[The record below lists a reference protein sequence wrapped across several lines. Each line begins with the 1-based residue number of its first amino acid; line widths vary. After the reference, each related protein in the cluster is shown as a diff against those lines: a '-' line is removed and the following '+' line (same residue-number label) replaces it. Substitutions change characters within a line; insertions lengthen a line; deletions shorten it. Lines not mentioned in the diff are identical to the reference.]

1 MQNLTNTEICAVD
14 GKILKTSGNVK
25 IEDFKVLTLLG
36 KGSFA
41 CVYRAKSV
49 NTGLEVAIKMID
61 KKAMQKAGMVQ
72 RVINEVEI
80 QCRLKHPSILELYNY
95 FEDSNYVYLV
105 LEMCHNGEMSRYL
118 KDRKKPFTEEEVR
131 HFMHQIVK
139 GMLYLHTHGIMHR
152 DLTLSN
158 LLLTSNMNIKIADF
172 GLATQLKLPSEKHFT
187 MCGTPNYISP
197 EVATRSAHGLESDVW
212 SLGCMF
218 YAFLTGRPPFDTNT
232 VKQTL
237 NKVVLGEYQMPT
249 HVSSEAQ
256 DLIQQLLQKDP
267 TLRPSLSAVLDHPF
281 MTHSG
286 PTANKDSGA
295 SDGGS
300 IDSGI
305 ATISTASNT
314 TNGSSSRLHRKA
326 RHVVGQ
332 ALPNRIVPL
341 PSQSQQSSSSCY
353 KVRQDWQQHPPGN
366 MRLPVDAD
374 SERPHSRYLRRA
386 HSSDRS
392 GAGLNQARQE
402 VELERCHS
410 EEVLTS
416 SGRIFPS
423 TSSYR
428 DTSHCYAEHGRL
440 PSPPVKQAANPG
452 SSFTTPVHPVRL
464 QKHENETQPW
474 FNTDG
479 SFKRPTDISS
489 HSSSRSFHS
498 GREKVGAL
506 SSCSDRASVRGISG
520 LPTHLYNSS
529 LQNNPGPCMGD
540 GLVGGHY
547 PAPQG
552 CLEEQSAPLSKSKTN
567 LVKQIKRSPFPPLC
581 AARLKPIRQKT
592 KNAVVSILDTGEVCM
607 ELLKGQGA
615 QERVKEVLRISCD
628 GSMVTVYQPNEGK
641 GFPVL
646 DNPPSPPEDIFI
658 CGYEDLPEKYWKKYQ
673 YATKF
678 VQLVKSKTPKVTLY
692 TKFAKC
698 MLMENSPNAD
708 LEVCFYD
715 GAKTHK
721 SSDQVR
727 VMEKSGKSYTVKGD
741 VGLSGVSPD
750 CRVYME
756 LTDEGHRMCLSL
768 EAAISAEEQC
778 SAKSTPFFPV
788 TIGRRPT
795 IPTSPYP
802 VTQPTS
808 DHGPAVPAEVAQ
820 MISYNG
826 SDFTT
831 ASLAKGS
838 SPQTAKEGHCVNT
851 GKVLKSIFVP
861 NIGWA
866 SQLTSGEV
874 WVQFNDGSQ
883 LVVQAGVSCITFTSP
898 DGHITRYKENEKLPE
913 LVKEK
918 LHCLSSILSLL
929 ASPAARH

>member
-1 MQNLTNTEICAVD
+1 MSVSIGEN
-14 GKILKTSGNVK
+14 
-25 IEDFKVLTLLG
+25 IEDFRVLTLLG

-61 KKAMQKAGMVQ
+61 KKAMHKAGMVQ

-80 QCRLKHPSILELYNY
+80 QCRLKHPSVLELYNY

-118 KDRKKPFTEEEVR
+118 KERKKPFTEEEAR

-158 LLLTSNMNIKIADF
+158 LLLTTSMNIKIADF

-218 YAFLTGRPPFDTNT
+218 YAFLTGRPPFDTDT
-232 VKQTL
+232 VKHTL

-249 HVSSEAQ
+249 HISAEAQ
-256 DLIQQLLQKDP
+256 DLIQQLLQKNP
-267 TLRPSLSAVLDHPF
+267 AVRPSLSTVLDHPF
-281 MTHSG
+281 MTQTG
-286 PTANKDSGA
+286 PTASKDSGS

-305 ATISTASNT
+305 ATISTASNA
-314 TNGSSSRLHRKA
+314 TNSSSSSSRLQRKT
-326 RHVVGQ
+326 RQVIGQ
-332 ALPNRIVPL
+332 PLPNRMAPI
-341 PSQSQQSSSSCY
+341 PSHSHHSTSSSFKSG
-353 KVRQDWQQHPPGN
+353 QDWQPNLQDDLSRMGIGKVPMG
-366 MRLPVDAD
+366 AD
-374 SERPHSRYLRRA
+374 SRRPHSRYLRRA

-392 GAGLNQARQE
+392 SAGFSNTPQE
-402 VELERCHS
+402 AELERCHS
-410 EEVLTS
+410 EEMLPG
-416 SGRIFPS
+416 SGRCMPHGYS
-423 TSSYR
+423 
-428 DTSHCYAEHGRL
+428 EHGRL
-440 PSPPVKQAANPG
+440 PSPPVKQPFNNALSAHNKSDLTYYIISIINKYFFVISAFVFFFSPLPQSG
-452 SSFTTPVHPVRL
+452 IIFPYIHPFT
-464 QKHENETQPW
+464 ETTNAR
-474 FNTDG
+474 F
-479 SFKRPTDISS
+479 SI
-489 HSSSRSFHS
+489 
-498 GREKVGAL
+498 EKV
-506 SSCSDRASVRGISG
+506 C
-520 LPTHLYNSS
+520 PK
-529 LQNNPGPCMGD
+529 
-540 GLVGGHY
+540 
-547 PAPQG
+547 
-552 CLEEQSAPLSKSKTN
+552 KS
-567 LVKQIKRSPFPPLC
+567 FPPLC

-592 KNAVVSILDTGEVCM
+592 KNAVVSILDSGEVCM

-646 DNPPSPPEDIFI
+646 DHPPSPPEDILI
-658 CGYEDLPEKYWKKYQ
+658 CSYEDLPEKYWKKYQ

-698 MLMENSPNAD
+698 MLMENTPNAD

-721 SSDQVR
+721 TREQVR
-727 VMEKSGKSYTVKGD
+727 VVEKNGKSYTVKGD
-741 VGLSGVSPD
+741 IGLSGLSPE
-750 CRVYME
+750 CRLYME
-756 LTDEGHRMCLSL
+756 LSEEGHRMCLSL
-768 EAAISAEEQC
+768 EAAITAEEQR
-778 SAKSTPFFPV
+778 SAKNTPFFPI
-788 TIGRRPT
+788 TI
-795 IPTSPYP
+795 
-802 VTQPTS
+802 
-808 DHGPAVPAEVAQ
+808 
-820 MISYNG
+820 G

-831 ASLAKGS
+831 ASVAKGS
-838 SPQTAKEGHCVNT
+838 SPQSGKDERTVNS

-866 SQLTSGEV
+866 SQLTTGEV

-883 LVVQAGVSCITFTSP
+883 LMVQVGVSCITFTSP

-918 LHCLSSILSLL
+918 LHCLSSILGLL
-929 ASPAARH
+929 ASPAVRR

>member
-1 MQNLTNTEICAVD
+1 MSVSIGEN
-14 GKILKTSGNVK
+14 
-25 IEDFKVLTLLG
+25 IEDFRVLTLLG

-61 KKAMQKAGMVQ
+61 KKAMHKAGMVQ

-80 QCRLKHPSILELYNY
+80 QCRLKHPSVLELYNY

-118 KDRKKPFTEEEVR
+118 KERKKPFTEEEAR

-158 LLLTSNMNIKIADF
+158 LLLTTSMNIKIADF

-218 YAFLTGRPPFDTNT
+218 YAFLTGRPPFDTDT
-232 VKQTL
+232 VKHTL

-249 HVSSEAQ
+249 HISAEAQ
-256 DLIQQLLQKDP
+256 DLIQQLLQKNP
-267 TLRPSLSAVLDHPF
+267 AVRPSLSTVLDHPF
-281 MTHSG
+281 MTQTG
-286 PTANKDSGA
+286 PTASKDSGS

-305 ATISTASNT
+305 ATISTASNA
-314 TNGSSSRLHRKA
+314 TNSSSSSRLQRKT
-326 RHVVGQ
+326 RQVIGQ
-332 ALPNRIVPL
+332 PLPNRMAPI
-341 PSQSQQSSSSCY
+341 PSHSHHSTSSSFKSG
-353 KVRQDWQQHPPGN
+353 QDWQPHLQDDLSRMGIGRVPMG
-366 MRLPVDAD
+366 AD
-374 SERPHSRYLRRA
+374 SGRPHSRYLRRA

-392 GAGLNQARQE
+392 SAGFSNTPQE
-402 VELERCHS
+402 AELERCHS
-410 EEVLTS
+410 EEMLPG
-416 SGRIFPS
+416 SGRLFPS

-428 DTSHCYAEHGRL
+428 NMPHGYSEHGRL
-440 PSPPVKQAANPG
+440 PSPPVKQPV
-452 SSFTTPVHPVRL
+452 FHIDTPYL
-464 QKHENETQPW
+464 NLKT
-474 FNTDG
+474 FLLLG
-479 SFKRPTDISS
+479 AFKRPADLSS
-489 HSSSRSFHS
+489 HSSGGSVHS
-498 GREKVGAL
+498 GRGPVGTQI
-506 SSCSDRASVRGISG
+506 SCSDK
-520 LPTHLYNSS
+520 PSS
-529 LQNNPGPCMGD
+529 LHSQQQPKLFPHNNPGPCRED
-540 GLVGGHY
+540 GFGSGHVSES
-547 PAPQG
+547 QG
-552 CLEEQSAPLSKSKTN
+552 YSDTH
-567 LVKQIKRSPFPPLC
+567 FPPLC

-592 KNAVVSILDTGEVCM
+592 KNAVVSILDSGKVCM

-646 DNPPSPPEDIFI
+646 DHPPSPPEDILI
-658 CGYEDLPEKYWKKYQ
+658 CSYEDLPEKYWKKYQ

-698 MLMENSPNAD
+698 MLMENTPNAD

-721 SSDQVR
+721 TREQVR
-727 VMEKSGKSYTVKGD
+727 VVEKNGKSYTVKGD
-741 VGLSGVSPD
+741 IGLSGLSPE
-750 CRVYME
+750 CRLYME
-756 LTDEGHRMCLSL
+756 LSEEVLHHVF
-768 EAAISAEEQC
+768 ISSF
-778 SAKSTPFFPV
+778 SAS
-788 TIGRRPT
+788 
-795 IPTSPYP
+795 
-802 VTQPTS
+802 QPPCPS
-808 DHGPAVPAEVAQ
+808 ESCPAVPAEVAQ
-820 MISYNG
+820 VCLSPPQPPHITPSVRHACTFSQSTSVLG
-826 SDFTT
+826 FLECVPLSF
-831 ASLAKGS
+831 SIFSSVAKGS
-838 SPQTAKEGHCVNT
+838 SPQSGKDERTVNS

-866 SQLTSGEV
+866 SQLTTGEV

-883 LVVQAGVSCITFTSP
+883 LMVQVGVSCITFTSP

-918 LHCLSSILSLL
+918 LHCLSSILGLL
-929 ASPAARH
+929 ASPAVRR

>member
-1 MQNLTNTEICAVD
+1 MSVSIGD
-14 GKILKTSGNVK
+14 K

-61 KKAMQKAGMVQ
+61 KKAMHKAGMVQ

-80 QCRLKHPSILELYNY
+80 QCRLKHPSVLELYNY

-118 KDRKKPFTEEEVR
+118 KERKKPFTEEDAR

-158 LLLTSNMNIKIADF
+158 LLLTTSMNIKIADF

-218 YAFLTGRPPFDTNT
+218 YAFLTSRPPFDTDT
-232 VKQTL
+232 VKHTL
-237 NKVVLGEYQMPT
+237 NKVVLGDYQMPT
-249 HVSSEAQ
+249 HISAEAQ
-256 DLIQQLLQKDP
+256 DLIQQLLQKNP
-267 TLRPSLSAVLDHPF
+267 ALRPSLSAVLDHPF
-281 MTHSG
+281 MTHTG
-286 PTANKDSGA
+286 PTASKDSGS

-305 ATISTASNT
+305 VTISTASNA
-314 TNGSSSRLHRKA
+314 TNSSSSSRLQRET
-326 RHVVGQ
+326 RQVIGQ
-332 ALPNRIVPL
+332 PLPNRMVPIR
-341 PSQSQQSSSSCY
+341 SHSHHSTSSSFKSG
-353 KVRQDWQQHPPGN
+353 QDWQPNLQDDLSRMGIGKVPMG
-366 MRLPVDAD
+366 AD
-374 SERPHSRYLRRA
+374 SRRPHSRYLRRA

-392 GAGLNQARQE
+392 G
-402 VELERCHS
+402 
-410 EEVLTS
+410 
-416 SGRIFPS
+416 P
-423 TSSYR
+423 
-428 DTSHCYAEHGRL
+428 
-440 PSPPVKQAANPG
+440 
-452 SSFTTPVHPVRL
+452 
-464 QKHENETQPW
+464 
-474 FNTDG
+474 
-479 SFKRPTDISS
+479 FKRPADLSS
-489 HSSSRSFHS
+489 HSSSGSFHS
-498 GREKVGAL
+498 GRGPVGTQT
-506 SSCSDRASVRGISG
+506 SCSDKPSG
-520 LPTHLYNSS
+520 LHSQQQPNLFPH
-529 LQNNPGPCMGD
+529 NNPGPCRED
-540 GLVGGHY
+540 GFGSGHVSES
-547 PAPQG
+547 QG
-552 CLEEQSAPLSKSKTN
+552 YSDAQFLGPPLSKGKANTEKKEKVFPKKS
-567 LVKQIKRSPFPPLC
+567 FPPLC
-581 AARLKPIRQKT
+581 AVRLKPIRQKT
-592 KNAVVSILDTGEVCM
+592 KNAVVSILDSGEVCM

-646 DNPPSPPEDIFI
+646 DHPPSPPEDILI
-658 CGYEDLPEKYWKKYQ
+658 CSYEDLPAVSNSLVFTAEKYWKKYQ

-698 MLMENSPNAD
+698 MLMENTPNAD

-721 SSDQVR
+721 TSEQVR
-727 VMEKSGKSYTVKGD
+727 VVEKNGKSYTVKGD
-741 VGLSGVSPD
+741 VGLSGLSPE
-750 CRVYME
+750 CRLYME
-756 LTDEGHRMCLSL
+756 LSEEGHRMCLSL
-768 EAAISAEEQC
+768 EAAITAEEQR
-778 SAKSTPFFPV
+778 SAKNTPFFPI

-795 IPTSPYP
+795 NPAFSAS
-802 VTQPTS
+802 QPQCS
-808 DHGPAVPAEVAQ
+808 SESCPAAPAEVAQ
-820 MISYNG
+820 VCLSPPQPPHITPSMISYVG

-831 ASLAKGS
+831 ASVAKGS
-838 SPQTAKEGHCVNT
+838 SPQSGKDERTINT

-866 SQLTSGEV
+866 SQLTTGEV

-883 LVVQAGVSCITFTSP
+883 LMVQVGVSCITFTSS

-918 LHCLSSILSLL
+918 LHCLSSILGLL
-929 ASPAARH
+929 ASPAVRR

>member
-1 MQNLTNTEICAVD
+1 MSVSIGD
-14 GKILKTSGNVK
+14 K

-61 KKAMQKAGMVQ
+61 KKAMHKAGMVQ

-80 QCRLKHPSILELYNY
+80 QCRLKHPSVLELYNY

-118 KDRKKPFTEEEVR
+118 KERKKPFTEEDAR

-158 LLLTSNMNIKIADF
+158 LLLTTSMNIKIADF

-218 YAFLTGRPPFDTNT
+218 YAFLTSRPPFDTDT
-232 VKQTL
+232 VKHTL
-237 NKVVLGEYQMPT
+237 NKVVLGDYQMPT
-249 HVSSEAQ
+249 HISAEAQ
-256 DLIQQLLQKDP
+256 DLIQQLLQKNP
-267 TLRPSLSAVLDHPF
+267 ALRPSLSAVLDHPF
-281 MTHSG
+281 MTHTG
-286 PTANKDSGA
+286 PTASKDSGS

-305 ATISTASNT
+305 VTISTASNA
-314 TNGSSSRLHRKA
+314 TNSSSSSRLQRET
-326 RHVVGQ
+326 RQVIGQ
-332 ALPNRIVPL
+332 PLPNRMVPIR
-341 PSQSQQSSSSCY
+341 SHSHHSTSSSFKSG
-353 KVRQDWQQHPPGN
+353 QDWQPNLQDDLSRMGIGKVPMG
-366 MRLPVDAD
+366 AD
-374 SERPHSRYLRRA
+374 SRRPHSRYLRRA

-392 GAGLNQARQE
+392 GAGFSNTPQE
-402 VELERCHS
+402 AELERCHS
-410 EEVLTS
+410 EEMLPG
-416 SGRIFPS
+416 SGQFFSS
-423 TSSYR
+423 TSR
-428 DTSHCYAEHGRL
+428 
-440 PSPPVKQAANPG
+440 PVG
-452 SSFTTPVHPVRL
+452 
-464 QKHENETQPW
+464 TQ
-474 FNTDG
+474 T
-479 SFKRPTDISS
+479 
-489 HSSSRSFHS
+489 
-498 GREKVGAL
+498 
-506 SSCSDRASVRGISG
+506 SCSDKPSG
-520 LPTHLYNSS
+520 LHSQQQPNLFPH
-529 LQNNPGPCMGD
+529 NNLGPCRED
-540 GLVGGHY
+540 GFGSGHVSES
-547 PAPQG
+547 QG
-552 CLEEQSAPLSKSKTN
+552 YSDAQFLGPPLSKGKANTEKKEKVFPKKS
-567 LVKQIKRSPFPPLC
+567 FPPLC
-581 AARLKPIRQKT
+581 AVRLKPIRQKT
-592 KNAVVSILDTGEVCM
+592 KNAVVSEAIN
-607 ELLKGQGA
+607 
-615 QERVKEVLRISCD
+615 
-628 GSMVTVYQPNEGK
+628 VTVYQPNEGK

-646 DNPPSPPEDIFI
+646 DHPPSPPEDILI
-658 CGYEDLPEKYWKKYQ
+658 CSYEDLPEKYWKKYQ

-698 MLMENSPNAD
+698 MLMENTPNAD

-721 SSDQVR
+721 TSEQVR
-727 VMEKSGKSYTVKGD
+727 VVEKNGKSYTVKGD
-741 VGLSGVSPD
+741 VGLSGLSPE
-750 CRVYME
+750 CRLYME
-756 LTDEGHRMCLSL
+756 LSEEGHRMCLSL
-768 EAAISAEEQC
+768 EAAITAEEQR
-778 SAKSTPFFPV
+778 SAKNTPFFPI

-795 IPTSPYP
+795 NPAFSAS
-802 VTQPTS
+802 QPQCS
-808 DHGPAVPAEVAQ
+808 SESCPAAP
-820 MISYNG
+820 MISYVG

-831 ASLAKGS
+831 ASVAKGS
-838 SPQTAKEGHCVNT
+838 SPQSGKDERTINT

-866 SQLTSGEV
+866 SQLTTGEV

-883 LVVQAGVSCITFTSP
+883 LMVQVGVSCITFTSS

-918 LHCLSSILSLL
+918 LHCLSSILGLL
-929 ASPAARH
+929 ASPAVRR

>member
-1 MQNLTNTEICAVD
+1 MSVSIGEN
-14 GKILKTSGNVK
+14 
-25 IEDFKVLTLLG
+25 IEDFRVLTLLG

-61 KKAMQKAGMVQ
+61 KKAMHKAGMVQ

-80 QCRLKHPSILELYNY
+80 QCRLKHPSVLELYNY

-118 KDRKKPFTEEEVR
+118 KERKKPFTEEEAR

-158 LLLTSNMNIKIADF
+158 LLLTTSMNIKIADF

-218 YAFLTGRPPFDTNT
+218 YAFLTGRPPFDTDT
-232 VKQTL
+232 VKHTL

-249 HVSSEAQ
+249 HISAEAQ
-256 DLIQQLLQKDP
+256 DLIQQLLQKNP
-267 TLRPSLSAVLDHPF
+267 AVRPSLSTVLDHPF
-281 MTHSG
+281 MTQTG
-286 PTANKDSGA
+286 PTASKDSGS

-305 ATISTASNT
+305 ATISTASNA
-314 TNGSSSRLHRKA
+314 TNSSSSSSRLQRKT
-326 RHVVGQ
+326 RQVIGQ
-332 ALPNRIVPL
+332 PLPNRMAPI
-341 PSQSQQSSSSCY
+341 PSHSHHSTSSSFKSG
-353 KVRQDWQQHPPGN
+353 QDWQPNLQDDLSRMGIGKVPMG
-366 MRLPVDAD
+366 AD
-374 SERPHSRYLRRA
+374 SRRPHSRYLRRA

-392 GAGLNQARQE
+392 SAGFSNTPQE
-402 VELERCHS
+402 AELERCHS
-410 EEVLTS
+410 EEMLPG
-416 SGRIFPS
+416 SGRCMPHVLLCFF
-423 TSSYR
+423 
-428 DTSHCYAEHGRL
+428 
-440 PSPPVKQAANPG
+440 SPLFLSPG
-452 SSFTTPVHPVRL
+452 SSFPTSTHSLRPQMHDS
-464 QKHENETQPW
+464 QSQAW
-474 FNTDG
+474 FSSDG
-479 SFKRPTDISS
+479 NIPIRNLPADLSS
-489 HSSSRSFHS
+489 HSSGGSVHS
-498 GREKVGAL
+498 GRGPVGTQI
-506 SSCSDRASVRGISG
+506 SCSDK
-520 LPTHLYNSS
+520 PSS
-529 LQNNPGPCMGD
+529 LHSQQQPKLFPHNNPGPCRED
-540 GLVGGHY
+540 GFGSGHVSES
-547 PAPQG
+547 QG
-552 CLEEQSAPLSKSKTN
+552 YSDTQFLGPPLSKGKANTEKEKVCPKKS
-567 LVKQIKRSPFPPLC
+567 FPPLC

-592 KNAVVSILDTGEVCM
+592 KNAVVSILDSGEVCM

-646 DNPPSPPEDIFI
+646 DHPPSPPEDILI
-658 CGYEDLPEKYWKKYQ
+658 CSYEDLPEKYWKKYQ

-698 MLMENSPNAD
+698 MLMENTPNAD

-721 SSDQVR
+721 TREQVR
-727 VMEKSGKSYTVKGD
+727 VVEKNGKSYTVKGD
-741 VGLSGVSPD
+741 IGLSGLSPE
-750 CRVYME
+750 CRLYME
-756 LTDEGHRMCLSL
+756 LSEEGHRMCLSL
-768 EAAISAEEQC
+768 EAAITAEEQR
-778 SAKSTPFFPV
+778 SL
-788 TIGRRPT
+788 
-795 IPTSPYP
+795 
-802 VTQPTS
+802 
-808 DHGPAVPAEVAQ
+808 
-820 MISYNG
+820 
-826 SDFTT
+826 TT
-831 ASLAKGS
+831 
-838 SPQTAKEGHCVNT
+838 
-851 GKVLKSIFVP
+851 
-861 NIGWA
+861 
-866 SQLTSGEV
+866 GEV

-883 LVVQAGVSCITFTSP
+883 LMVQVGVSCITFTSP

-918 LHCLSSILSLL
+918 LHCLSSILGLL
-929 ASPAARH
+929 ASPAVRR

>member
-1 MQNLTNTEICAVD
+1 MSVSIGD
-14 GKILKTSGNVK
+14 K

-61 KKAMQKAGMVQ
+61 KKAMHKAGMVQ

-80 QCRLKHPSILELYNY
+80 QCRLKHPSVLELYNY

-118 KDRKKPFTEEEVR
+118 KERKKPFTEEEAR

-158 LLLTSNMNIKIADF
+158 LLLTTSMNIKIADF

-218 YAFLTGRPPFDTNT
+218 YAFLTSRPPFDTDT
-232 VKQTL
+232 VKHTL

-249 HVSSEAQ
+249 HISAEAQ
-256 DLIQQLLQKDP
+256 DLIQQLLQKNP
-267 TLRPSLSAVLDHPF
+267 ALRPSLSVVLDHPF
-281 MTHSG
+281 MTHSR
-286 PTANKDSGA
+286 PTASKDSGS

-305 ATISTASNT
+305 ATISTASNA
-314 TNGSSSRLHRKA
+314 TNSSSSSRLQRET
-326 RHVVGQ
+326 RQVIGQ
-332 ALPNRIVPL
+332 PLPNRMVPI
-341 PSQSQQSSSSCY
+341 PSHSHHSTSSSFKSG
-353 KVRQDWQQHPPGN
+353 RDWQPNLQDDLSRMGIGKVPMG
-366 MRLPVDAD
+366 AD
-374 SERPHSRYLRRA
+374 SRRPHSRYLRRA

-392 GAGLNQARQE
+392 GAGFSNTPQE
-402 VELERCHS
+402 AELERCHS
-410 EEVLTS
+410 EEMLPG
-416 SGRIFPS
+416 SGRLFSS

-428 DTSHCYAEHGRL
+428 NIFLNLKTFLLLG
-440 PSPPVKQAANPG
+440 P
-452 SSFTTPVHPVRL
+452 
-464 QKHENETQPW
+464 
-474 FNTDG
+474 
-479 SFKRPTDISS
+479 FKRPADLSS
-489 HSSSRSFHS
+489 HSSSGSFHS
-498 GREKVGAL
+498 GRGPVGTQT
-506 SSCSDRASVRGISG
+506 SCSDKPNG
-520 LPTHLYNSS
+520 LHSQQQPNLFPH
-529 LQNNPGPCMGD
+529 NNQGPCREDVFGS
-540 GLVGGHY
+540 GHVSES
-547 PAPQG
+547 QG
-552 CLEEQSAPLSKSKTN
+552 YSDAQFLGPPLSKGKANTEKKEKVFPKKS
-567 LVKQIKRSPFPPLC
+567 FPPLC
-581 AARLKPIRQKT
+581 AVRLKPIRQKT
-592 KNAVVSILDTGEVCM
+592 KNAVVSILDSGEVCM

-646 DNPPSPPEDIFI
+646 DHPPSPPEDILI
-658 CGYEDLPEKYWKKYQ
+658 CSYEDLPEKYWKKYQ

-698 MLMENSPNAD
+698 MLMENTPNAD

-721 SSDQVR
+721 TSAQVR
-727 VMEKSGKSYTVKGD
+727 VVEKNGKSYTVKGD
-741 VGLSGVSPD
+741 VGLSGLSPE
-750 CRVYME
+750 CRLYME
-756 LTDEGHRMCLSL
+756 LSEEGHRMCLSL
-768 EAAISAEEQC
+768 EAAITAEEQR
-778 SAKSTPFFPV
+778 SAKNTPFFPI
-788 TIGRRPT
+788 TIG
-795 IPTSPYP
+795 S
-802 VTQPTS
+802 V
-808 DHGPAVPAEVAQ
+808 
-820 MISYNG
+820 
-826 SDFTT
+826 
-831 ASLAKGS
+831 AKGS
-838 SPQTAKEGHCVNT
+838 SPHSGKDERTINT

-866 SQLTSGEV
+866 SQLTTGEV

-883 LVVQAGVSCITFTSP
+883 LMVQVGVSCIIFTSP

-913 LVKEK
+913 LVKDK
-918 LHCLSSILSLL
+918 LHCLSTILGLL
-929 ASPAARH
+929 ASPAVRR

>member
-1 MQNLTNTEICAVD
+1 MSVSIGEN
-14 GKILKTSGNVK
+14 
-25 IEDFKVLTLLG
+25 IEDFRVLTLLG

-61 KKAMQKAGMVQ
+61 KKAMHKAGMVQ

-80 QCRLKHPSILELYNY
+80 QCRLKHPSVLELYNY

-118 KDRKKPFTEEEVR
+118 KERKKPFTEEEAR

-158 LLLTSNMNIKIADF
+158 LLLTTSMNIKIADF

-218 YAFLTGRPPFDTNT
+218 YAFLTGRPPFDTDT
-232 VKQTL
+232 VKHTL

-249 HVSSEAQ
+249 HISAEAQ
-256 DLIQQLLQKDP
+256 DLIQQLLQKNP
-267 TLRPSLSAVLDHPF
+267 AVRPSLSTVLDHPF
-281 MTHSG
+281 MTQTG
-286 PTANKDSGA
+286 PTASKDSGS

-305 ATISTASNT
+305 ATISTASNA
-314 TNGSSSRLHRKA
+314 TNSSSSSSRLQRKT
-326 RHVVGQ
+326 RQVIGQ
-332 ALPNRIVPL
+332 PLPNRMAPI
-341 PSQSQQSSSSCY
+341 PSHSHHSTSSSFKSG
-353 KVRQDWQQHPPGN
+353 QDWQPNLQDDLSRMGIGKVPMG
-366 MRLPVDAD
+366 AD
-374 SERPHSRYLRRA
+374 SRRPHSRYLRRA

-392 GAGLNQARQE
+392 SAGFSNTPQE
-402 VELERCHS
+402 AELERCHS
-410 EEVLTS
+410 EEMLPG
-416 SGRIFPS
+416 SGRCMPHGYS
-423 TSSYR
+423 
-428 DTSHCYAEHGRL
+428 EHGRL
-440 PSPPVKQAANPG
+440 PSPPVKQP
-452 SSFTTPVHPVRL
+452 TPYL
-464 QKHENETQPW
+464 NLKT
-474 FNTDG
+474 FLLLG
-479 SFKRPTDISS
+479 AFKRPADLSS
-489 HSSSRSFHS
+489 HSSGGSQQPKLFPH
-498 GREKVGAL
+498 
-506 SSCSDRASVRGISG
+506 
-520 LPTHLYNSS
+520 
-529 LQNNPGPCMGD
+529 NNPGPCRED
-540 GLVGGHY
+540 GFGSGHVSES
-547 PAPQG
+547 QG
-552 CLEEQSAPLSKSKTN
+552 YSDTQFLGPPLSKGKANTEKEKVCPKKS
-567 LVKQIKRSPFPPLC
+567 FPPLC

-592 KNAVVSILDTGEVCM
+592 KNAVVSILDSGEVCM

-646 DNPPSPPEDIFI
+646 DHPPSPPEDILI
-658 CGYEDLPEKYWKKYQ
+658 CSYEDLPEKYWKKYQ

-698 MLMENSPNAD
+698 MLMENTPNAD

-721 SSDQVR
+721 TREQVR
-727 VMEKSGKSYTVKGD
+727 VVEKNGKSYTVKGD
-741 VGLSGVSPD
+741 IGLSGLSPE
-750 CRVYME
+750 CRLYME
-756 LTDEGHRMCLSL
+756 LSEEVLHHVVISCFRLFDRCTCLHVYFRTL
-768 EAAISAEEQC
+768 KGQ
-778 SAKSTPFFPV
+778 V
-788 TIGRRPT
+788 
-795 IPTSPYP
+795 
-802 VTQPTS
+802 VLLL
-808 DHGPAVPAEVAQ
+808 
-820 MISYNG
+820 
-826 SDFTT
+826 TT
-831 ASLAKGS
+831 
-838 SPQTAKEGHCVNT
+838 
-851 GKVLKSIFVP
+851 
-861 NIGWA
+861 
-866 SQLTSGEV
+866 GEV

-883 LVVQAGVSCITFTSP
+883 LMVQVGVSCITFTSP

-918 LHCLSSILSLL
+918 LHCLSSILGLL
-929 ASPAARH
+929 ASPAVRR